1 MFDTIYQERASQ
13 SILLMVSSN
22 QLCLSWL
29 CIIYVENRGCVTFE
43 KYVSWFNKSHFFLL
57 IKSLNLLILFCRV
70 HLVAK
75 NRLFGYFFSFSSLI
89 KFSNW
94 NWKQGFVNFKQIVLC
109 ISTAIKWNKR
119 NKLYSLFTLVVSSKQ
134 MMTFLRKSLNLSHL
148 ARL

>member
-43 KYVSWFNKSHFFLL
+43 KYISWFNKSHFFLL
-57 IKSLNLLILFCRV
+57 IKMSPFFLEFISKNSLFMI
-70 HLVAK
+70 
-75 NRLFGYFFSFSSLI
+75 FFSSSSLI